1 MYLLASF
8 FDTER
13 SPEKEKIVQLR
24 GICKSLDVPYKMV
37 HKERMHL
44 TIEGTDYEQCLKV
57 NALNNFCAYCEILL
71 QSFPLVP
78 DNSDFLAFVKEVYGR
93 D

>member
-8 FDTER
+8 YDTER
-13 SPEKEKIVQLR
+13 SLGKEKIAQLR
-24 GICKSLDVPYKMV
+24 GICKSLNVPYKMV
-37 HKERMHL
+37 HRERMHL
-44 TIEGTDYEQCLKV
+44 TIEGPDYEQCLKV
-57 NALNNFCAYCEILL
+57 NALNNFCAYCEIVL

-78 DNSDFLAFVKEVYGR
+78 ENNDFYAFVKEIYGK